1 MVATS
6 SIAPMFQLKRVG
18 AEATISAVK
27 DHMRLVKSPCVFGRK
42 RAAVDYYLDSKS
54 YAQLISRQHATIR
67 FNPDE
72 TGSMVYQISDT
83 SLNGTYVNDVRV
95 NGQRTL
101 KEGDVIMFG
110 HLNGVNVKPGEYAP
124 QRTSEFKFRFEKVPD
139 EDLNNRDHSGM
150 ANHISLSH
158 LDKKG
163 NEFNQHSKVAQQYI
177 PHGRSLSQ
185 HSAHVSHKLHTASH
199 KAANKTS
206 GTKTDDASPLVMGDK
221 TLCYSSGKGENVPR
235 RSASIASDTSIQS
248 EDVSIEAEDEVDK
261 DVAELASRAGGDMER
276 FDEPFSVNES
286 SSSTVSRSDFASH
299 RDSSRSKSPLMSSW
313 IGNAARNSFY
323 QSDPLSVIPSAN
335 RSNIRNKSLSS
346 LQQKKKKRGP
356 KRKNRGRKRKLTE
369 EAGSDVPLDDDYNWH
384 YDDDE
389 CASKRCTKP
398 VADNVVW
405 VQCDAC
411 EKWYHTECCG
421 MDPEEVVEMETFH
434 CGCLVNR
441 FNKP

>member
-1 MVATS
+1 MVATTS
-6 SIAPMFQLKRVG
+6 TAPMFQLKRVG

-42 RAAVDYYLDSKS
+42 RTAVDYYLDSKS

-67 FNPDE
+67 FSPDE

-95 NGQRTL
+95 NGERSL

-124 QRTSEFKFRFEKVPD
+124 QRTSEFKFRFERVPD
-139 EDLNNRDHSGM
+139 QNLNDQDHCGT
-150 ANHISLSH
+150 ANHINSSH
-158 LDKKG
+158 LDKTSR
-163 NEFNQHSKVAQQYI
+163 EFNRHLNAQKYI
-177 PHGRSLSQ
+177 PQSRSLSQ
-185 HSAHVSHKLHTASH
+185 HSTNVSHKLHMSND
-199 KAANKTS
+199 KAMNKTS
-206 GTKTDDASPLVMGDK
+206 STKTDDASPLVMGDK
-221 TLCYSSGKGENVPR
+221 TLCYSSGKGESISK
-235 RSASIASDTSIQS
+235 RSASVASDTSIQS
-248 EDVSIEAEDEVDK
+248 EDVSIEAEDEVDR
-261 DVAELASRAGGDMER
+261 DVAELAASAGRDMEG
-276 FDEPFSVNES
+276 FDEAFSVNES
-286 SSSTVSRSDFASH
+286 SSSTVSRSDYVSN

-313 IGNAARNSFY
+313 MGSTTRASFH
-323 QSDPLSVIPSAN
+323 QTDTLPVMHNTS

-356 KRKNRGRKRKLTE
+356 KRKNRGRKRKLTGD
-369 EAGSDVPLDDDYNWH
+369 AGSDVPLDDDYNWH

-398 VADNVVW
+398 VADKVVW